1 MAPRKVFISVDAE
14 GMPYVPYRKMLSP
27 GDPLYNE
34 LRDIMTRVTRVT
46 VDALHDMEVEH
57 VIVADSHGSMVN
69 LRPLE
74 MPGYVELI
82 RGFPRSLMMVT
93 GANEADAGI
102 FLGYHSSPGV
112 GGVLSHTYAG
122 RIVQRVTVNGYSDV
136 TEYYLNL
143 LALGEMGV
151 PLIMVAGDSALEPCV
166 KKHTPWAAF
175 LALKKHVSTLAD
187 RSIGWPQV
195 EYRLKKAVEKAI
207 EIYEEG
213 KAEPVKPENPEILLE
228 LKRPWHADI
237 AELYPCVERIDG
249 VRVKLTCDN
258 YLDNLKLME
267 GIIIA
272 AYSLER

>member
-1 MAPRKVFISVDAE
+1 MPPRSVFVSVDAE
-14 GMPYVPYRKMLSP
+14 GMPYVPYRRMLSP

-46 VDALHDMEVEH
+46 LMALNDQGVDH
-57 VIVADSHGSMVN
+57 VIVADSHGAMVN
-69 LRPLE
+69 IKPFEL
-74 MPGYVELI
+74 PGYAELV

-93 GANEADAGI
+93 GAEDSDAAI

-122 RIVQRVTVNGYSDV
+122 RIVQRVSVNGYSDV

-143 LALGEMGV
+143 LALGEMNV
-151 PLIMVAGDSALEPCV
+151 PLIMVAGDSSLEQCV
-166 KKHTPWAAF
+166 KKHTPWAVF
-175 LALKKHVSTLAD
+175 LALKNHVSTLAD
-187 RSIGWPQV
+187 RSMGWPHV
-195 EYRLKKAVEKAI
+195 ELELKKAVEKAV
-207 EIYEEG
+207 EIYDKG
-213 KAEPVKPENPEILLE
+213 LAKIVKAEDPTILLE

-237 AELYPCVERIDG
+237 AELYPCVERMDG
-249 VRVKLTCDN
+249 VRVKLVCDN
-258 YLDNLKLME
+258 YLQNLKLME